1 MGASVSCGQDT
12 LAAESLFPLAS
23 TLSLPLFSCP
33 ARPLVLTQGSLCVV
47 SRTETRGE
55 RSEAAVWF
63 FSVHTHRCG
72 TWQRSVDIIV
82 CTCQMLGTFMYNGD
96 KTAVLRR
103 WSDEWSILN
112 PDWQAG
118 ISTTLCF
125 CVWKWKHYRSL
136 YFLSPWNQPG
146 PQCWYLRVNVVALR
160 SAGFE
165 DH

>member
-23 TLSLPLFSCP
+23 TLSLPLFSRP

-72 TWQRSVDIIV
+72 TRQRSVDTIV
-82 CTCQMLGTFMYNGD
+82 CTCQMLDT
-96 KTAVLRR
+96 L
-103 WSDEWSILN
+103 DEWSILN
-112 PDWQAG
+112 PDWQAS
-118 ISTTLCF
+118 IRTTWLF